1 MKNHFMRKI
10 VLFGGLVCSIFG
22 VIVAA
27 VSTAAWFQIN
37 TTKKEVVDNSTI
49 KSGTPNLSIT
59 NSQVTGYKIQQSLG
73 VDGFPDYSSSTVSSK
88 IGGSYD
94 TTNNNQASADVNFD
108 VPADGLGYYLV
119 KKNPGDSYKY
129 KYNGSSYSWKFNEL
143 NNSDVNFMSIDSLT
157 FASNEKY
164 ILRKYSFDTSTYKT
178 LNVKVPVSSGS
189 ANLTVNTDTYEISA
203 TPGTYKVWLNKSG
216 DTKSISLET
225 VSDFS
230 NANLPSLNV
239 MANSPNVKFASPTPT
254 ITTTYKMLYFRNNPS
269 WSNVYCHFWNNSGD
283 LDGGWPGRKMY
294 ALNSL
299 DNGKDLFVCQ
309 INANATTVI
318 FHNNNGTQTANW
330 TLSANNAYWWNNND
344 NKGSWSVSE
353 NTYYFVN
360 EYGGATDY
368 NSYFGDTPYCH
379 ASRGSSENLTGID
392 AWPGFVMNA
401 TNQDHVFSIKL
412 HANATYVNFNNG
424 NNGRQTS
431 DISLSGNTNKFFGL
445 AYNSSATATTMTGM
459 WYTNLP
465 DTTTYTIY
473 FFDNR
478 PSSRWNPPY
487 AYFWYGTGAQNNTN
501 ESNYYHRAWPGV
513 QMSPIDSSE
522 AATLGG
528 ASTTYTWKISLS
540 YSYNHII
547 FTDGSLSNSNDIQTN
562 DLDISSSYSGQIACL
577 DNTHTSGNKWNVSWF
592 SSLYSVEY
600 KISYFID
607 GNQLNFS
614 SVVPGIA
621 ESTGSLKNYT
631 HTSNLTGYTGETKS
645 DPSNGIFYKF
655 TRDNTA
661 RLYTNSAC
669 SSTFTDGST
678 TLTQTNGIITLYLKY
693 ETSSEDYKSFYVD
706 VSKPSWSSLWLYNE
720 STSSELFASALTPIT
735 TGLYKVHIHNSVT
748 RVKAH
753 ITSAGGTAQNW
764 STEFNPNSSSGYMYV
779 ANTAGNNNRVVS
791 WPSYRTT
798 SATGV
803 YLQKY
808 NGSTWSNLLVDG
820 VAVQLLHGDGTG
832 NDYILEN
839 GVPLRNEDI
848 IRIYDTN
855 SLTAYGFDEY
865 VSSALRDK
873 HAYVGGSGS
882 SVTISNLGENTT
894 ARFNFYITHNDTPSS
909 RKLSIAMVPDYGN
922 GYYIM
927 EYDSTYG
934 IENYIGAIKMDSSGY
949 SASYDGYYCRSTS
962 KKIFIRSYLNA
973 VDTLCDSL
981 TSNSLTYVYS
991 LDGNNCIQFRET
1003 GHYNIKV
1010 TGTVI
1015 DISQY
1020 QVSDFF
1026 SLNRLESSKV
1036 SGSDDAKQ
1044 QAIWDQ
1050 KTAIVME
1057 VPFTANNPYDA
1068 TVQLRSVC
1076 SASYIGIR
1084 FYATNRK
1091 INEANKSYFNNI
1103 NNPYDFMRGTSKATY
1118 TSSYLTDA
1126 SSSNALTNTNN
1137 GFTITRNS
1145 NATYYAYI
1153 LIDYRYTVL
1162 SSDLTGSIPELN
1174 FYLQL
1179 AQA

>member
-225 VSDFS
+225 VSEFAS
-230 NANLPSLNV
+230 VNLMSRNIV
-239 MANSPNVKFASPTPT
+239 QNYPNIKMASPTPT
-254 ITTTYKMLYFRNNPS
+254 ITTNYRTVYLTNN
-269 WSNVYCHFWNNSGD
+269 WSKSNLKIHYWGSGD
-283 LDGGWPGRKMY
+283 ETISMKWVYDNEFGQGVHWAQIPNGATGFQFKYTDGGDVY
-294 ALNSL
+294 SVNLTSTS
-299 DNGKDLFVCQ
+299 
-309 INANATTVI
+309 NAYYYSEW
-318 FHNNNGTQTANW
+318 NNGTPTMG
-330 TLSANNAYWWNNND
+330 T
-344 NKGSWSVSE
+344 WSVSE
-353 NTYYFVN
+353 STYYFVN
-360 EYGGATDY
+360 EYGGSTDP
-368 NSYFGDTPYCH
+368 NAYFGSTPYVFCNN
-379 ASRGSSENLTGID
+379 GSTNLNN
-392 AWPGFVMNA
+392 APGFKMNS
-401 TNQDHVFSIKL
+401 TNQSDVFAIKL
-412 HANATYVNFNNG
+412 PSAVNKIQFRNEAVSRNT
-424 NNGRQTS
+424 QWYT
-431 DISLSGNTNKFFGL
+431 LSGNSGKYFGL
-445 AYNSSATATTMTGM
+445 TYDSSAAATSMTGM
-459 WYTNLP
+459 WYSNLP
-465 DTTTYTIY
+465 DTSTYTIY

-513 QMSPIDSSE
+513 QMTQINSSE

-528 ASTTYTWKISLS
+528 ASTTYTWKITLS

-547 FTDGSLSNSNDIQTN
+547 FTNGSLSNSNDIQTN

-678 TLTQTNGIITLYLKY
+678 TLTQTDGIITLYLKY
-693 ETSSEDYKSFYVD
+693 ETSSADYKSFYVD
-706 VSKPSWSSLWLYNE
+706 VSKPGWSSLWLYNE
-720 STSSELFASALTPIT
+720 STSSELFATALTPIT

-753 ITSAGGTAQNW
+753 ITNAGGSAQNW
-764 STEFNPNSSSGYMYV
+764 STEFNPNGSSGYMYV

-855 SLTAYGFDEY
+855 SSTAYGFDEY

-873 HAYVGGSGS
+873 HAYIGGSGS

-1036 SGSDDAKQ
+1036 SGTDDAKQ

-1162 SSDLTGSIPELN
+1162 PPDLTGSIPELN